1 MNFKGKFLDKLA
13 GKWLI
18 KQDQF
23 QALKKI
29 GEKSDWKA
37 VVRKCHDKLSV
48 EYKFW
53 IQKRDSEGRTNR
65 LNDLTRDVAFINKL
79 EVKQEISK
87 EELAKL
93 KQIKEKY
100 AIE

>member
-1 MNFKGKFLDKLA
+1 MNFKGKFLDNLA
-13 GKWLI
+13 GKWLK

-29 GEKSDWKA
+29 GERGDWKA
-37 VVRKCHDKLSV
+37 TVRKCHDRLSM

-53 IQKRDSEGRTNR
+53 LVKADSEGRNTR
-65 LNDLTRDVAFINKL
+65 LKDITKDVAFINSIESRK
-79 EVKQEISK
+79 EITR
-87 EELAKL
+87 EELSKL

-100 AIE
+100 GIE

>member
-13 GKWLI
+13 GKWLK

-37 VVRKCHDKLSV
+37 AVRKCHDKLSI

-53 IQKRDSEGRTNR
+53 ITKADSEGRNTR
-65 LNDLTRDVAFINKL
+65 LKDLTKDVAFINSL

-93 KQIKEKY
+93 KQIKGKY
-100 AIE
+100 GIE

>member
-1 MNFKGKFLDKLA
+1 MNFKGKFLDNLA
-13 GKWLI
+13 GKWLK

-29 GEKSDWKA
+29 GERSDWKA
-37 VVRKCHDKLSV
+37 MVKKCHDRLSI

-53 IQKRDSEGRTNR
+53 IQKADSEGRNTR
-65 LNDLTRDVAFINKL
+65 LKDITKDVAFVNSIEAK
-79 EVKQEISK
+79 ETISN

-93 KQIKEKY
+93 KEVKSKY
-100 AIE
+100 GIE